1 VTLPS
6 SQQSDP
12 VGRSIVDVRRID
24 LATTLRTVAF
34 LPLDPTVRL
43 APGRFERATI
53 TPDGPGSIRVT
64 WARQA
69 GTDNDTDNDT
79 VAHVETFG
87 DGAAWLLERAER
99 LLGVTDDVTGFEPTE
114 RPLRDLWRRHR
125 GDRIPATGTLWH
137 DVAWFIVQQR
147 IDTTSAAEQWR
158 RLVSDMGAPAPGI
171 DGLMVPPE
179 PEAVARLGYHHFHRY
194 GIERQRAEH
203 LRNAARAAR
212 RLQALVDEGVEAEEA
227 MPVLQSVP
235 GIGPWTA
242 TCLAVQTWGNADTV
256 VLGDDGIP
264 SMVAWLVAGER
275 RADDARMLELLEP
288 FRPHRHRLVRLGYAG
303 DVKPPR
309 RAPRARRDDIRRR

>member
-1 VTLPS
+1 VLR
-6 SQQSDP
+6 DVP
-12 VGRSIVDVRRID
+12 VEGID

-34 LPLDPTVRL
+34 LPRDPTVRL
-43 APGRFERATI
+43 LPGRFERATI
-53 TPDGPGSIRVT
+53 TPDGPGSIRAT
-64 WARQA
+64 WDRQA
-69 GTDNDTDNDT
+69 GTDA
-79 VAHVETFG
+79 VVHVETFG
-87 DGAAWLLERAER
+87 DGASWLLERAER
-99 LLGVTDDVTGFEPTE
+99 LLGATDDVTGFEPTE
-114 RPLRDLWRRHR
+114 QPLRDLWRRHR

-158 RLVSDMGAPAPGI
+158 RLVTDMGTPAPGI

-179 PEAVARLGYHHFHRY
+179 PEFVARSSYHHFHRY

-212 RLQALVDEGVEAEEA
+212 RLQALVDEGIGAVAA
-227 MPVLQSVP
+227 MPILQSVQ
-235 GIGPWTA
+235 GVGPWTA
-242 TCLAVQTWGNADTV
+242 TCLAVQTWGDADTV

-288 FRPHRHRLVRLGYAG
+288 FRPHRHRIVRLGYAG